1 MQRQAQS
8 TNPKIKN
15 HNMKER
21 IPSLDNFIKESKVNE
36 DWKYIE
42 LKDDKYIKYFAE
54 PGITTFAKDYAN
66 FILKGKALPDKYVK
80 STSNQDPNIEKYIYR
95 EKDIDIRV
103 EKKKTV
109 FII

>member
-54 PGITTFAKDYAN
+54 PGITTFAKDYA
-66 FILKGKALPDKYVK
+66 KAEEMLEGFHKEV
-80 STSNQDPNIEKYIYR
+80 IYR
-95 EKDIDIRV
+95 
-103 EKKKTV
+103 
-109 FII
+109 F